1 MGISLH
7 KIALG
12 AAPLGLGLLG
22 LAPAQQV
29 LAADETLGTV
39 VVTGVRGSQQRTV
52 TDSPAP
58 IDVIDSEQL
67 RSIGQNGLKE
77 MLGRLLPS
85 FNVPT
90 INGGGTAFLVRGVSM
105 RGLGGD
111 QVLVLINGKRRH
123 NSALINN
130 GARVGN
136 ASVPVDLDL
145 IPTAAIERIEVLRD
159 GAAAQYGSDA
169 IAGVINIILKR
180 NAEGL
185 TSDTSLGQY
194 FDGDGTTGHEA
205 FNWGSKLGDNG
216 GFINLS
222 WDAKLQEPYERSS
235 AASGQLYFNQPD
247 GSPDPRESHRQGW
260 GTEYGLGRDRTT
272 SLAYNA
278 ELPLEDDLKLYSFS
292 TLSYRNSNKDLG
304 HRKPTD
310 ITSLAGVP
318 NAPYPNG
325 GQARREIRET
335 DFQVAGGAKGL
346 LGGWDWDLSS
356 TYGKDRGVLDTA
368 NNLNISNGPYS
379 QHDFHLGNLVF
390 DQWTNNLDFSRAL
403 DIGWSSPLET
413 SFGVEYRWEKYALE
427 EGEANSYNQGSYV
440 PATGPFAGVVPDPGL
455 FSVNGTTPED
465 AYSLKRHSEAAYID
479 LGLNITPNWYVG
491 AAARYEKYN
500 LGVGDTTSGKLTTR
514 YEFLP
519 GYAVRAAVSNGF
531 RAPSLAQS
539 VFSTTSTVTQFG
551 AAGTTTSVRTKQM
564 RPDSPEA
571 IALGA
576 KDLEPET
583 SRNYSLGFTA
593 EPTERLR
600 LTADFYL
607 IDIDKRILQTGILKG
622 PAVSQILVENGLSPN
637 LAGQYYTNAAD
648 TRTKGV
654 DVVADYSQSFGEYGT
669 AKWSIA
675 YNHNK
680 TTIRDLADTPAAL
693 SRLGAGYVLFDRQQQ
708 IDLTQSTPKDKWI
721 LSTNYKVGDW
731 TTNLQLTRFGE
742 YTEGSNIPAND
753 RTYSAKWITDLDVA
767 YDVTQNLTVAV
778 GANNLFDVYPDKIG
792 LKAWAGTYE
801 YGMFSPYGLGG
812 GYYYSR
818 VSLAF

>member
-1 MGISLH
+1 MVSSSFGNTRL
-7 KIALG
+7 AAPFG
-12 AAPLGLGLLG
+12 AALLS
-22 LAPAQQV
+22 LATSQA
-29 LAADETLGTV
+29 LFAADPTLDTV

-58 IDVIDSEQL
+58 IDVISGEQL
-67 RSIGQNGLKE
+67 RTIGQNGLKE

-111 QVLVLINGKRRH
+111 QVLILVNGKRRH

-145 IPTAAIERIEVLRD
+145 IPTASIERIEVLRD

-180 NAEGL
+180 NADGL
-185 TSDTSLGQY
+185 TSDTTVGQY
-194 FDGDGTTGHEA
+194 YDGDGATGHEA
-205 FNWGSKLGDNG
+205 VNWGTTLGENG
-216 GFINLS
+216 GFFNLS
-222 WDAKLQEPYERSS
+222 FDGKLQEPYERAA
-235 AASGQLYFNQPD
+235 AASGQLYFNQAD
-247 GSPDPRESHRQGW
+247 GSPDPRESNRHGW
-260 GTEYGLGRDRTT
+260 GGEYGLGRDRTS
-272 SLAYNA
+272 SLAYNL
-278 ELPLEDDLKLYSFS
+278 ELPLENDLKLYSFS

-304 HRKPTD
+304 HRRPTD
-310 ITSLAGVP
+310 ITSLAGIP
-318 NAPYPNG
+318 GAPYPNG
-325 GQARREIRET
+325 GQARREIHEV
-335 DFQVAGGAKGL
+335 DFQIAGGAKGL
-346 LGGWDWDLSS
+346 VGDWDWDLSS
-356 TYGKDRGVLDTA
+356 TYGKDRAVLDTA

-379 QHDFHLGNLVF
+379 QHDFHLGNLIF
-390 DQWTNNLDFSRAL
+390 DQWTTNLDFSRAL

-413 SFGVEYRWEKYALE
+413 SFGIEHRWEKYALE
-427 EGEANSYNQGSYV
+427 EGEPNAYNFGSYV
-440 PATGPFAGVVPDPGL
+440 PTTGPFAGRVPDPGL

-465 AYSLKRHSEAAYID
+465 AYSLQRHSDAAYID
-479 LGLNITPNWYVG
+479 LGLNITSKWYVG

-500 LGVGDTTSGKLTTR
+500 LGVGETASGKLTTR

-539 VFSTTSTVTQFG
+539 VFSTTSTVTQFTSG
-551 AAGTTTSVRTKQM
+551 STTNVRTKQM
-564 RPDSPEA
+564 RPDSPEGR
-571 IALGA
+571 ALGA

-583 SRNYSLGFTA
+583 SRNYSIGLTA
-593 EPTERLR
+593 EPAERLR

-607 IDIDKRILQTGILKG
+607 IDIDKRILQTGILSG
-622 PAVSQILVENGLSPN
+622 PAVSQILVNNGLSPN
-637 LAGQYYTNAAD
+637 LAGQYYANAAD
-648 TRTKGV
+648 TRTKGL
-654 DVVADYSQSFGEYGT
+654 DVVADYSQSFGEYGA
-669 AKWSIA
+669 AKWSVA
-675 YNHNK
+675 YNRNK
-680 TTIRDLADTPAAL
+680 TTIRSLADTPAAL
-693 SRLGAGYVLFDRQQQ
+693 ASLGSQYVLFDRQQQ
-708 IDLTQSTPKDKWI
+708 IDLTKATPKDKWI
-721 LSTNYKVGDW
+721 LSGNYKLGNW

-742 YTEGSNIPAND
+742 YTEGANKPSDD

-767 YDVTQNLTVAV
+767 YDVNQNLTVAV

-818 VSLAF
+818 ISLAF

>member
-1 MGISLH
+1 MVSSSFGNTRL
-7 KIALG
+7 AAPFG
-12 AAPLGLGLLG
+12 AALLS
-22 LAPAQQV
+22 LATSQA
-29 LAADETLGTV
+29 LFAADPTLDTV

-58 IDVIDSEQL
+58 IDVISGEQL
-67 RSIGQNGLKE
+67 RTIGQNGLKE

-111 QVLVLINGKRRH
+111 QVLILVNGKRRH

-145 IPTAAIERIEVLRD
+145 IPTASIERIEVLRD

-180 NAEGL
+180 NADGL
-185 TSDTSLGQY
+185 TSDTTVGQY
-194 FDGDGTTGHEA
+194 YDGDGATGHEA
-205 FNWGSKLGDNG
+205 VNWGTTLGENG
-216 GFINLS
+216 GFFNLS
-222 WDAKLQEPYERSS
+222 FDGKLQEPYERAA
-235 AASGQLYFNQPD
+235 AASGQLYFNQAD
-247 GSPDPRESHRQGW
+247 GSPDPRESNRHGW
-260 GTEYGLGRDRTT
+260 GGEYGLGRDRTS
-272 SLAYNA
+272 SLAYNL
-278 ELPLEDDLKLYSFS
+278 ELPLENDLKLYSFS

-304 HRKPTD
+304 HRRPTD
-310 ITSLAGVP
+310 ITSLAGIP
-318 NAPYPNG
+318 GAPYPDG
-325 GQARREIRET
+325 GQARREIHEV
-335 DFQVAGGAKGL
+335 DFQIAGGAKGL
-346 LGGWDWDLSS
+346 VGDWDWDLSS
-356 TYGKDRGVLDTA
+356 TYGKDRAVLDTA

-379 QHDFHLGNLVF
+379 QHDFHLGNLIF
-390 DQWTNNLDFSRAL
+390 DQWTTNLDFSRAL

-413 SFGVEYRWEKYALE
+413 SFGIEHRWEKYALE
-427 EGEANSYNQGSYV
+427 EGEPNAYNFGSYV
-440 PATGPFAGVVPDPGL
+440 PTTGPFAGRVPDPGL

-465 AYSLKRHSEAAYID
+465 AYSLQRHSDAAYID
-479 LGLNITPNWYVG
+479 LGLNITSKWYVG

-500 LGVGDTTSGKLTTR
+500 LGVGETASGKLTTR

-539 VFSTTSTVTQFG
+539 VFSTTSTVTQFTSG
-551 AAGTTTSVRTKQM
+551 STTNVRTKQM
-564 RPDSPEA
+564 RPDSPEGR
-571 IALGA
+571 ALGA

-583 SRNYSLGFTA
+583 SRNYSIGLTA
-593 EPTERLR
+593 EPAERLR

-607 IDIDKRILQTGILKG
+607 IDIDKRILQTGILSG
-622 PAVSQILVENGLSPN
+622 PAVSQILVNNGLSPN
-637 LAGQYYTNAAD
+637 LAGQYYANAAD
-648 TRTKGV
+648 TRTKGL
-654 DVVADYSQSFGEYGT
+654 DVVADYSQSFGEYGA
-669 AKWSIA
+669 AKWSVA
-675 YNHNK
+675 YNRNK
-680 TTIRDLADTPAAL
+680 TTIRSLADTPAAL
-693 SRLGAGYVLFDRQQQ
+693 ASLGSQYVLFDRQQQ
-708 IDLTQSTPKDKWI
+708 IDLTKATPKDKWI
-721 LSTNYKVGDW
+721 LSGNYKLGNW

-742 YTEGSNIPAND
+742 YTEGANKPSDD

-767 YDVTQNLTVAV
+767 YDVNQNLTVAV

-818 VSLAF
+818 ISLAF

>member
-1 MGISLH
+1 MASTFGNTRF
-7 KIALG
+7 
-12 AAPLGLGLLG
+12 AAPFSAALLS
-22 LAPAQQV
+22 LATSQA
-29 LAADETLGTV
+29 LFAADETLDTV

-58 IDVIDSEQL
+58 IDVINSEQL
-67 RSIGQNGLKE
+67 RTIGQNGLKE

-111 QVLVLINGKRRH
+111 QVLILVNGKRRH

-145 IPTAAIERIEVLRD
+145 IPTASIERIEVLRD

-194 FDGDGTTGHEA
+194 YDGDGTTGHEA
-205 FNWGSKLGDNG
+205 ANWGSKLGESG
-216 GFINLS
+216 GFFNLS
-222 WDAKLQEPYERSS
+222 FDGKVQEPYERAA

-247 GSPDPRESHRQGW
+247 GSPDPRESNRHGW
-260 GTEYGLGRDRTT
+260 GGEYGLGRDRTS
-272 SLAYNA
+272 SLAYNL
-278 ELPLEDDLKLYSFS
+278 ELPLQDDLKLYSFS

-318 NAPYPNG
+318 DAPYPNG
-325 GQARREIRET
+325 GQARREIHEV
-335 DFQVAGGAKGL
+335 DFQFAGGAKGL
-346 LGGWDWDLSS
+346 VGNWDWDLSS
-356 TYGKDRGVLDTA
+356 TYGKDRAVLDTA
-368 NNLNISNGPYS
+368 NNLNISNGPYG
-379 QHDFHLGNLVF
+379 QHDFHLGNLIF
-390 DQWTNNLDFSRAL
+390 DQWTTNLDFSRAL

-413 SFGVEYRWEKYALE
+413 SFGVEHRWEKYALE
-427 EGEANSYNQGSYV
+427 AGEPNSYNFGSYV
-440 PATGPFAGVVPDPGL
+440 PSTGPFAGRVPDPGL

-465 AYSLKRHSEAAYID
+465 AYSLQRHSDAAYVD
-479 LGLNITPNWYVG
+479 LGLNVTPKWYVG

-500 LGVGDTTSGKLTTR
+500 LGVGETASGKLTTR

-539 VFSTTSTVTQFG
+539 VFSTTSTVTQFSS
-551 AAGTTTSVRTKQM
+551 GTTTNVRTKQM
-564 RPDSPEA
+564 RPDSPEGR
-571 IALGA
+571 ALGA

-583 SRNYSLGFTA
+583 SRNYSIGLTA
-593 EPTERLR
+593 EPAQRLR

-622 PAVSQILVENGLSPN
+622 PAVSQILVDNGLSPN
-637 LAGQYYTNAAD
+637 LAGQYYANAAD

-654 DVVADYSQSFGEYGT
+654 DLVADYSQSFGEYGS
-669 AKWSIA
+669 AKWSVA
-675 YNHNK
+675 YNRNK
-680 TTIRDLADTPAAL
+680 TTIRSLADTPAAL
-693 SRLGAGYVLFDRQQQ
+693 ASLGSQYVLFDRQQQ
-708 IDLTQSTPKDKWI
+708 LDLTKATPKDKWI
-721 LSTNYKVGDW
+721 LSGNYKVGDW
-731 TTNLQLTRFGE
+731 TTNLQFTRFGE
-742 YTEGSNIPAND
+742 YTEGANSPADD

-818 VSLAF
+818 ISLAF